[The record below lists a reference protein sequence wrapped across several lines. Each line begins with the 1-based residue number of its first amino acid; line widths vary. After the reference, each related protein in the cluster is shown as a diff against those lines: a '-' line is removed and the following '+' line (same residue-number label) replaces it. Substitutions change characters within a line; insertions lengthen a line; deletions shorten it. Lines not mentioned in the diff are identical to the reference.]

1 MGTVYTDPDELLS
14 VAETPLITVGDVV
27 TETLLAV
34 CTPAVAVIDDQ
45 TKRTPLDES
54 IDRTAFSN
62 EHSVVNDAATISP
75 ALIEALGTAIATDDS
90 TVIVVDGE
98 EDLATL
104 PAIMLAPSE
113 ASVVYGQ
120 PDVGM
125 VHVAVDSAVRDEIKG
140 LLKRMD
146 GDVDETLDLLENNA
160 VSGW

>member
-1 MGTVYTDPDELLS
+1 MGAIYTDPDELL
-14 VAETPLITVGDVV
+14 AAADTPVITVGDVV

-45 TKRTPLDES
+45 TQRTPLDSS
-54 IDRTAFSN
+54 IDRAAFSN
-62 EHSVVNDAATISP
+62 KRSVVNDAATISA
-75 ALIEALGTAIATDDS
+75 ALVEALGAAITADDS

-104 PAIMLAPSE
+104 PAILLAPPG
-113 ASVVYGQ
+113 ASIVYGQ

-125 VHVAVDSAVRDEIKG
+125 VLVTVDTAVRDDCRE
-140 LLKRMD
+140 LLERMD
-146 GDVDETLDLLENNA
+146 GDVDEMLDLLETNA